1 MEIID
6 FKDLAI
12 ITAKDKVFISF
23 DISTS
28 CIGVS
33 IFNEN
38 FNLTSV
44 KALKMIKTKDCE
56 DDPEITKGDAFKK
69 FVEDLKIYD
78 IIDIFVEEPL
88 VKSNNVYTVNKL
100 LKFNGICSY
109 ILRDVLGIIPKFMS
123 VDEVRR
129 LFCPEM
135 TEYDMKK
142 DKTILKFK
150 SRKIDPKSYI
160 FEKISK
166 EYENISW
173 ILDKKGKL
181 KTENYD
187 ITDSI
192 ALAKA
197 SFKKFYEKEY

>member
-6 FKDLAI
+6 FKDLGI
-12 ITAKDKVFISF
+12 MIPKDRVFVSF

-38 FNLTSV
+38 FELTSV
-44 KALKMIKTKDCE
+44 KALKMTTNKDCQ
-56 DDPEITKGDAFKK
+56 DDPEITKGDGFKK
-69 FVEDLKIYD
+69 FVEELKIYE

-129 LFCPEM
+129 IFCPEM
-135 TEYDMKK
+135 TEYDAKK
-142 DKTILKFK
+142 NKFTLKFK
-150 SRKIDPKSYI
+150 SRKVDPKTYI
-160 FEKISK
+160 FEKIAK
-166 EYENISW
+166 DYENISW
-173 ILDKKGKL
+173 LFNKNGKL
-181 KTENYD
+181 KTENFD

-192 ALAKA
+192 ALAKS
-197 SFKKFYEKEY
+197 SFKKYYEKEY

>member
-12 ITAKDKVFISF
+12 MTAKDKVFISF

-69 FVEDLKIYD
+69 FVEELKIYD

-197 SFKKFYEKEY
+197 SFKKHYEKEY

>member
-6 FKDLAI
+6 FKDLGVMI
-12 ITAKDKVFISF
+12 PKDRVFLSF

-28 CIGVS
+28 CIGFS
-33 IFNEN
+33 MYNQN
-38 FNLTSV
+38 FELISV
-44 KALKMIKTKDCE
+44 KALKMSTNKECN
-56 DDPEITKGDAFKK
+56 DDPEIVKGDGFKK
-69 FVEDLKIYD
+69 
-78 IIDIFVEEPL
+78 FVEEPL

-109 ILRDVLGIIPKFMS
+109 ILRDTLGIIPKFLS

-129 LFCPEM
+129 IFCPEM
-135 TEYDMKK
+135 TEYDPKK
-142 DKTILKFK
+142 NKFILKFK
-150 SRKIDPKSYI
+150 SRKIDPKNYI
-160 FEKISK
+160 FEKISN
-166 EYENISW
+166 EYQNINW
-173 ILDKKGKL
+173 LINKNGKF

-192 ALAKA
+192 ALAKS

>member
-6 FKDLAI
+6 FKDLGI
-12 ITAKDKVFISF
+12 MIPKDRVFVSF

-38 FNLTSV
+38 FELTSV
-44 KALKMIKTKDCE
+44 KALKMTTNKDCQ
-56 DDPEITKGDAFKK
+56 DDPEITKGDGFKK
-69 FVEDLKIYD
+69 FVEELKIYE

-129 LFCPEM
+129 IFCPEM
-135 TEYDMKK
+135 TEYDAKK
-142 DKTILKFK
+142 NKFTLKFK
-150 SRKIDPKSYI
+150 SRKVDPKTYI
-160 FEKISK
+160 FEKIAK
-166 EYENISW
+166 DYENIAW
-173 ILDKKGKL
+173 LFNKNGKL
-181 KTENYD
+181 KTENFD

-192 ALAKA
+192 ALAKS
-197 SFKKFYEKEY
+197 SFKKYYEKEY

>member
-6 FKDLAI
+6 FKDLGI
-12 ITAKDKVFISF
+12 MIPKDRVFISF

-28 CIGVS
+28 CIGFS
-33 IFNEN
+33 MYNQN
-38 FNLTSV
+38 FELISV
-44 KALKMIKTKDCE
+44 KALKMVTNKECN

-69 FVEDLKIYD
+69 FVEQLQIYE

-109 ILRDVLGIIPKFMS
+109 ILRDVLGLIPKFMS

-129 LFCPEM
+129 IFCPEM
-135 TEYDMKK
+135 TEYDAKK
-142 DKTILKFK
+142 NKFTLKFK
-150 SRKIDPKSYI
+150 SRKIDPKTYI
-160 FEKISK
+160 FEKIAK
-166 EYENISW
+166 DYENISW
-173 ILDKKGKL
+173 LYNKNGKL
-181 KTENYD
+181 KTENFD

-192 ALAKA
+192 ALAKS
-197 SFKKFYEKEY
+197 SFKKYYEKEY

>member
-1 MEIID
+1 MEIISY
-6 FKDLAI
+6 KNLGEI
-12 ITAKDKVFISF
+12 IPRDKVFLSF

-33 IFNEN
+33 IFNEDKELMN
-38 FNLTSV
+38 V
-44 KALKMIKTKDCE
+44 KALKMKIIEKTTE
-56 DDPEITKGDAFKK
+56 DTEILKGDAFKS
-69 FVEDLKIYD
+69 FVKELDIFE

-135 TEYDMKK
+135 AEFDAKK
-142 DKTILKFK
+142 NSYVLKFK
-150 SRKIDPKSYI
+150 SRKIDPKEYI
-160 FEKISK
+160 FNKVAK
-166 EYENISW
+166 EYDQINW
-173 ILDKKGKL
+173 IYNRNKKL
-181 KTENYD
+181 KTENFD
-187 ITDSI
+187 VTDSI
-192 ALAKA
+192 ALAK
-197 SFKKFYEKEY
+197 SCFKKFYNE

>member
-6 FKDLAI
+6 FKDLGI
-12 ITAKDKVFISF
+12 MIPKDRVFVSF

-38 FNLTSV
+38 FELTSV
-44 KALKMIKTKDCE
+44 KALKMTTNKDCQ
-56 DDPEITKGDAFKK
+56 DDPEITKGDGFKK
-69 FVEDLKIYD
+69 FVEELKIYE

-129 LFCPEM
+129 IFCPEM
-135 TEYDMKK
+135 TEYDAKK
-142 DKTILKFK
+142 NKFTLKFK
-150 SRKIDPKSYI
+150 SRKVDPKTYI
-160 FEKISK
+160 FEKVAK
-166 EYENISW
+166 NYENIAW
-173 ILDKKGKL
+173 LFNKNGKL
-181 KTENYD
+181 KTENFD

-192 ALAKA
+192 ALAKS
-197 SFKKFYEKEY
+197 SFKKYYEKEY

>member
-1 MEIID
+1 MEIIN
-6 FKDLAI
+6 FKDLGI
-12 ITAKDKVFISF
+12 MIPKDRAFISF

-38 FNLTSV
+38 FELISV
-44 KALKMIKTKDCE
+44 KALKMTANKDCN

-69 FVEDLKIYD
+69 FVEQLKIYQ

-109 ILRDVLGIIPKFMS
+109 ILRDVLGVIPKFMS
-123 VDEVRR
+123 VDAVRR
-129 LFCPEM
+129 IFCPEM
-135 TEYDMKK
+135 TEYDAKK
-142 DKTILKFK
+142 NVFTLKFK
-150 SRKIDPKSYI
+150 SRKIDPKTYI
-160 FEKISK
+160 FEKIAK

-173 ILDKKGKL
+173 IVNKNGKF
-181 KTENYD
+181 KTENFD

-197 SFKKFYEKEY
+197 SFKKYYEKEY

>member
-12 ITAKDKVFISF
+12 MTAKDKVFISF

-56 DDPEITKGDAFKK
+56 DDPEIIKGDAFKK

>member
-6 FKDLAI
+6 FKDLGI
-12 ITAKDKVFISF
+12 MIPKDRVFVSF

-38 FNLTSV
+38 FKLTSV
-44 KALKMIKTKDCE
+44 KALKMTTNKDCQ
-56 DDPEITKGDAFKK
+56 DDPEIIKGDGFKK
-69 FVEDLKIYD
+69 FVEELKIYE

-129 LFCPEM
+129 IFCPEM
-135 TEYDMKK
+135 TEYDAKK
-142 DKTILKFK
+142 NKFILKFK
-150 SRKIDPKSYI
+150 SRKIDPKTYI
-160 FEKISK
+160 FEKIAK
-166 EYENISW
+166 DYENISW
-173 ILDKKGKL
+173 LFNKNGKL
-181 KTENYD
+181 KTENFD

-192 ALAKA
+192 ALAKS
-197 SFKKFYEKEY
+197 SFKKYYEKEY

>member
-6 FKDLAI
+6 FKDLGI
-12 ITAKDKVFISF
+12 MIPKYRVFISF

-38 FNLTSV
+38 FELTSV
-44 KALKMIKTKDCE
+44 KALKMTTNKDCQ
-56 DDPEITKGDAFKK
+56 DDPEITKGDGFKK
-69 FVEDLKIYD
+69 FVEELKIYE

-129 LFCPEM
+129 IFCPEM
-135 TEYDMKK
+135 TEYDAKK
-142 DKTILKFK
+142 NKFTLKFK
-150 SRKIDPKSYI
+150 SRKIDPKTYI

-173 ILDKKGKL
+173 LFNKNGKL
-181 KTENYD
+181 KTENFD

-197 SFKKFYEKEY
+197 SFKKHYEKEY

>member
-6 FKDLAI
+6 FKDLGI
-12 ITAKDKVFISF
+12 MIPKDRVFVSF

-38 FNLTSV
+38 FELTSV
-44 KALKMIKTKDCE
+44 KALKMTTNKDCQ
-56 DDPEITKGDAFKK
+56 DDPEITKGDGFKK
-69 FVEDLKIYD
+69 FVEELKIYE

-129 LFCPEM
+129 IFCPEM
-135 TEYDMKK
+135 TEYDAKK
-142 DKTILKFK
+142 NKFTLKFK
-150 SRKIDPKSYI
+150 SRKIDPKTYI
-160 FEKISK
+160 FEKIAK
-166 EYENISW
+166 DYENISW
-173 ILDKKGKL
+173 LFNKNGKL
-181 KTENYD
+181 KTENFD

-192 ALAKA
+192 ALAKS
-197 SFKKFYEKEY
+197 SFKKYYEKEY

>member
-6 FKDLAI
+6 FKDLGI
-12 ITAKDKVFISF
+12 MIPKDRVFVSF

-38 FNLTSV
+38 FELTSV
-44 KALKMIKTKDCE
+44 KALKMTTNKDCQ
-56 DDPEITKGDAFKK
+56 DDPEITKGDGFKK
-69 FVEDLKIYD
+69 FVEELKIYE

-129 LFCPEM
+129 IFCPEM
-135 TEYDMKK
+135 TEYDAKK
-142 DKTILKFK
+142 NKFILKFK
-150 SRKIDPKSYI
+150 SRKVDPKTYI
-160 FEKISK
+160 FEKIAK
-166 EYENISW
+166 DYENISW
-173 ILDKKGKL
+173 LFNKNGKL
-181 KTENYD
+181 KTENFD

-192 ALAKA
+192 ALAKS
-197 SFKKFYEKEY
+197 SFKKYYEKEY

>member
-6 FKDLAI
+6 FKDLGI
-12 ITAKDKVFISF
+12 MIPKDRVFVSF

-38 FNLTSV
+38 FELTSV
-44 KALKMIKTKDCE
+44 KALKMTTNKDCQ
-56 DDPEITKGDAFKK
+56 DDPEIIKGDGFKK
-69 FVEDLKIYD
+69 FVEELKIYE

-129 LFCPEM
+129 IFCPEM
-135 TEYDMKK
+135 TEYDAKK
-142 DKTILKFK
+142 NKFTLKFK
-150 SRKIDPKSYI
+150 SRKIDPKTYI

-166 EYENISW
+166 DYENISW
-173 ILDKKGKL
+173 LFNKNGKL
-181 KTENYD
+181 KTENFD

-192 ALAKA
+192 ALAKS
-197 SFKKFYEKEY
+197 SFKKYYEKEY

>member
-6 FKDLAI
+6 FKDLGI
-12 ITAKDKVFISF
+12 MIPKDRVFVSF

-38 FNLTSV
+38 FELTSV
-44 KALKMIKTKDCE
+44 KALKMTTNKDCQ
-56 DDPEITKGDAFKK
+56 DDPEITKGDGFNK
-69 FVEDLKIYD
+69 FVEELKIYE

-129 LFCPEM
+129 IFCPEM
-135 TEYDMKK
+135 TEYDEKK
-142 DKTILKFK
+142 NKFTLKFK
-150 SRKIDPKSYI
+150 SRKVDPKTYI
-160 FEKISK
+160 FEKIAK
-166 EYENISW
+166 DYENISW
-173 ILDKKGKL
+173 LFNKNGKL
-181 KTENYD
+181 KTENFD

-192 ALAKA
+192 ALAKS
-197 SFKKFYEKEY
+197 SFKKYYEKEY

>member
-12 ITAKDKVFISF
+12 MTAKDKVFISF

-56 DDPEITKGDAFKK
+56 DDPEIIKGDAFKK

-150 SRKIDPKSYI
+150 SRKIDPNSYI

-187 ITDSI
+187 IPDSI

>member
-6 FKDLAI
+6 FKDLGI
-12 ITAKDKVFISF
+12 MTPKDRVFLSF

-33 IFNEN
+33 IFNED
-38 FNLTSV
+38 FELRSV
-44 KALKMIKTKDCE
+44 KALKMTKTKDCKE
-56 DDPEITKGDAFKK
+56 DPEIVKGDGFKK
-69 FVEDLKIYD
+69 FVEELKIYE

-109 ILRDVLGIIPKFMS
+109 ILRDILGIIPKFMS

-135 TEYDMKK
+135 TEYDVKK

-150 SRKIDPKSYI
+150 SRKIDPKTYI
-160 FEKISK
+160 FEKIAR

-173 ILDKKGKL
+173 ILDKNGNF

>member
-6 FKDLAI
+6 FKDLGI
-12 ITAKDKVFISF
+12 MIPKDRVFISF

-28 CIGVS
+28 CIGFS
-33 IFNEN
+33 MYNEN
-38 FNLTSV
+38 FELISV
-44 KALKMIKTKDCE
+44 KALKMATNKECN

-69 FVEDLKIYD
+69 FVEQLQIYE

-135 TEYDMKK
+135 TEYDVKK
-142 DKTILKFK
+142 NKYILKFK
-150 SRKIDPKSYI
+150 SRKIDAKTYI
-160 FEKISK
+160 FEKVSK

-173 ILDKKGKL
+173 IKNKNSKL
-181 KTENYD
+181 KTENFD

-197 SFKKFYEKEY
+197 AFKKFYEKEY

>member
-6 FKDLAI
+6 FKDLGI
-12 ITAKDKVFISF
+12 MIPKDRVFLSF

-28 CIGVS
+28 CIGFS
-33 IFNEN
+33 MYNEN
-38 FNLTSV
+38 FELISV
-44 KALKMIKTKDCE
+44 KALKMSTNKECN
-56 DDPEITKGDAFKK
+56 DDPEIIKGDGFKK
-69 FVEDLKIYD
+69 FVEELKIYE

-109 ILRDVLGIIPKFMS
+109 ILRDTLGIIPRFLS

-129 LFCPEM
+129 IFCPEM
-135 TEYDMKK
+135 TEYDSKK
-142 DKTILKFK
+142 NKFILKFK
-150 SRKIDPKSYI
+150 SRKIDPKNYI
-160 FEKISK
+160 FEKVSK
-166 EYENISW
+166 EYQNINW
-173 ILDKKGKL
+173 LINKNGKF

-192 ALAKA
+192 ALAKS

>member
-1 MEIID
+1 MEIINFND
-6 FKDLAI
+6 LGILVPKDR
-12 ITAKDKVFISF
+12 VFISF

-28 CIGVS
+28 CIGFS
-33 IFNEN
+33 MFNEN
-38 FNLTSV
+38 FDLISV
-44 KALKMIKTKDCE
+44 KALKLSKIEKTEE
-56 DDPEITKGDAFKK
+56 DTEILKGDGFKK
-69 FVEDLKIYD
+69 FVSELTNYE

-123 VDEVRR
+123 VDDVRR
-129 LFCPEM
+129 IFCPEM
-135 TEYDMKK
+135 CEYDVKK
-142 DKTILKFK
+142 DKMVLKFK
-150 SRKIDPKSYI
+150 SRKIEPKIYI

-166 EYENISW
+166 EYTNISW

-181 KTENYD
+181 KTENFD

>member
-1 MEIID
+1 MEIIN
-6 FKDLAI
+6 FKDLGV
-12 ITAKDKVFISF
+12 ITPKDRVFLSF

-38 FNLTSV
+38 FELTSV
-44 KALKMIKTKDCE
+44 KALKMTTNKDCQ
-56 DDPEITKGDAFKK
+56 DDPEITKGDGFKK
-69 FVEDLKIYD
+69 FVEELKIYE

-129 LFCPEM
+129 IFCPEM
-135 TEYDMKK
+135 TEYDAKK
-142 DKTILKFK
+142 NKFTLKFK
-150 SRKIDPKSYI
+150 SRKVDPKTYI
-160 FEKISK
+160 FEKIAK
-166 EYENISW
+166 DYENISW
-173 ILDKKGKL
+173 LFNKNGKL
-181 KTENYD
+181 KTENFD

-192 ALAKA
+192 ALAKS
-197 SFKKFYEKEY
+197 SFKKYYEKEY

>member
-12 ITAKDKVFISF
+12 MTAKDKVFISF

-56 DDPEITKGDAFKK
+56 DDPEIIKGDAFKK

-150 SRKIDPKSYI
+150 SRKNDPKSYI

>member
-6 FKDLAI
+6 FKDLGTMI
-12 ITAKDKVFISF
+12 PKDRVFVSF

-38 FNLTSV
+38 FELTSV
-44 KALKMIKTKDCE
+44 KALKMTTNKDCQ
-56 DDPEITKGDAFKK
+56 DDPEITKGDGFKK
-69 FVEDLKIYD
+69 FVEELKIYE

-129 LFCPEM
+129 IFCPEM
-135 TEYDMKK
+135 TEYDARKNK
-142 DKTILKFK
+142 FTLKFK
-150 SRKIDPKSYI
+150 SRKIDPKTYI
-160 FEKISK
+160 FEKIAK
-166 EYENISW
+166 DYENISW
-173 ILDKKGKL
+173 LFNKNGKL
-181 KTENYD
+181 KTENFD

-192 ALAKA
+192 ALAKS
-197 SFKKFYEKEY
+197 SFKKYYEKEY

>member
-6 FKDLAI
+6 FKDLGVMI
-12 ITAKDKVFISF
+12 PKDRVFLSF

-28 CIGVS
+28 CIGFS
-33 IFNEN
+33 MYNEN
-38 FNLTSV
+38 FELISV
-44 KALKMIKTKDCE
+44 KALKMSTNKECN
-56 DDPEITKGDAFKK
+56 DDPEIIKGDGFKK
-69 FVEDLKIYD
+69 FVEELKIYE

-109 ILRDVLGIIPKFMS
+109 ILRDILGVIPKFLS

-129 LFCPEM
+129 IFCPEM
-135 TEYDMKK
+135 TEYDSKK
-142 DKTILKFK
+142 NKFILKFK
-150 SRKIDPKSYI
+150 SRKIDPKNYI
-160 FEKISK
+160 FEKIAK
-166 EYENISW
+166 EYQNINW
-173 ILDKKGKL
+173 LINKNGKF

-192 ALAKA
+192 ALAKS

>member
-6 FKDLAI
+6 FKDLGI
-12 ITAKDKVFISF
+12 MIPKDRVFVSF

-38 FNLTSV
+38 FELTSV
-44 KALKMIKTKDCE
+44 KALKMTTNKDCQ
-56 DDPEITKGDAFKK
+56 DDPEITKGDGFKK
-69 FVEDLKIYD
+69 FVEELKIYE

-129 LFCPEM
+129 IFCPEM
-135 TEYDMKK
+135 TEYDAKK
-142 DKTILKFK
+142 NKFTLKFK
-150 SRKIDPKSYI
+150 SRKVDPKTYI
-160 FEKISK
+160 FEKIAK
-166 EYENISW
+166 DYENISW
-173 ILDKKGKL
+173 LINKNGKL
-181 KTENYD
+181 KTENFD

-192 ALAKA
+192 ALTKS
-197 SFKKFYEKEY
+197 SFKKYYEKEY

>member
-6 FKDLAI
+6 FKDLGI
-12 ITAKDKVFISF
+12 MIPKDRVFVSF

-38 FNLTSV
+38 FELTSV
-44 KALKMIKTKDCE
+44 KALKMVTNKDCQ
-56 DDPEITKGDAFKK
+56 DDPEIIKGDGFKK
-69 FVEDLKIYD
+69 FVEELKIYE

-129 LFCPEM
+129 IFCPEM
-135 TEYDMKK
+135 TEYDAKK
-142 DKTILKFK
+142 NKFTLKFK
-150 SRKIDPKSYI
+150 SRKIDPKTYI
-160 FEKISK
+160 FEKIAK
-166 EYENISW
+166 DYENISW
-173 ILDKKGKL
+173 LFNKNGKL
-181 KTENYD
+181 KTENFD

-192 ALAKA
+192 ALAKS
-197 SFKKFYEKEY
+197 SFKKYYEKEY

>member
-1 MEIID
+1 MEIIN
-6 FKDLAI
+6 FKDLGI
-12 ITAKDKVFISF
+12 MTPKDRVFLSF

-28 CIGVS
+28 CIGFS
-33 IFNEN
+33 MYDEN
-38 FNLTSV
+38 FKLISV
-44 KALKMIKTKDCE
+44 KALKMSTNKECN
-56 DDPEITKGDAFKK
+56 DDPEIIKGDGFKK
-69 FVEDLKIYD
+69 FVDELRIYE

-109 ILRDVLGIIPKFMS
+109 ILRDRLGIIPKFLS

-129 LFCPEM
+129 IFCPEM
-135 TEYDMKK
+135 TEYDVKK
-142 DKTILKFK
+142 DKSILKFK
-150 SRKIDPKSYI
+150 SRKIDPKTYI
-160 FEKISK
+160 FEKIAK
-166 EYENISW
+166 EYENINW
-173 ILDKKGKL
+173 LMKKNGGF

>member
-6 FKDLAI
+6 FKDLGI
-12 ITAKDKVFISF
+12 MIPKDRVFISF

-38 FNLTSV
+38 FELTSV
-44 KALKMIKTKDCE
+44 KALKMTTNKDCQ
-56 DDPEITKGDAFKK
+56 DDPEITKGDGFKK
-69 FVEDLKIYD
+69 FVEELKIYE

-129 LFCPEM
+129 IFCPEM
-135 TEYDMKK
+135 TEYDAKK
-142 DKTILKFK
+142 NKFTLKFK
-150 SRKIDPKSYI
+150 SRKIDPKTYI

-173 ILDKKGKL
+173 LFNKNGKL
-181 KTENYD
+181 KTENFD

-197 SFKKFYEKEY
+197 SFKKHYEKEY

>member
-6 FKDLAI
+6 FKDLGI
-12 ITAKDKVFISF
+12 MIPKDRVFISF

-38 FNLTSV
+38 FELTSV
-44 KALKMIKTKDCE
+44 KALKMTTNKDCK

-69 FVEDLKIYD
+69 FVEELKIYE

-109 ILRDVLGIIPKFMS
+109 ILRDVLGLIPKFMS

-129 LFCPEM
+129 IFCPEM
-135 TEYDMKK
+135 TEYDAKK
-142 DKTILKFK
+142 NKFTLKFK
-150 SRKIDPKSYI
+150 SRKIDPKTYI

-166 EYENISW
+166 EYDNISW
-173 ILDKKGKL
+173 IYNKNNKL
-181 KTENYD
+181 KTENFD

-197 SFKKFYEKEY
+197 SFKKHYEKEY

>member
-6 FKDLAI
+6 FKDLGI
-12 ITAKDKVFISF
+12 MIPKDRVFVSF

-38 FNLTSV
+38 FELISV
-44 KALKMIKTKDCE
+44 KALKMTKNKDCN
-56 DDPEITKGDAFKK
+56 DDPEIIKGDGFKK
-69 FVEDLKIYD
+69 FVQELQIYD

-109 ILRDVLGIIPKFMS
+109 ILRDILGHIPKFMS

-135 TEYDMKK
+135 TEYDAKK

-160 FEKISK
+160 FEKIAN
-166 EYENISW
+166 EYANIDW
-173 ILDKKGKL
+173 IKDKNGKF

-192 ALAKA
+192 ALAKS
-197 SFKKFYEKEY
+197 SFKKYYEKEY

>member
-6 FKDLAI
+6 FKDLGI
-12 ITAKDKVFISF
+12 MIPKDRVFVSF

-38 FNLTSV
+38 FELTSV
-44 KALKMIKTKDCE
+44 KALKMTTNKDCQ
-56 DDPEITKGDAFKK
+56 DDPEITKGDGFKK
-69 FVEDLKIYD
+69 FVEELKIYE

-129 LFCPEM
+129 IFCPEM
-135 TEYDMKK
+135 TEYDEKK
-142 DKTILKFK
+142 NKFTLKFK
-150 SRKIDPKSYI
+150 SRKVDPKTYI
-160 FEKISK
+160 FEKIAK
-166 EYENISW
+166 DYENISW
-173 ILDKKGKL
+173 LFNKNGKL
-181 KTENYD
+181 KTENFD

-192 ALAKA
+192 ALAKS
-197 SFKKFYEKEY
+197 SFKKYYEKEY

>member
-6 FKDLAI
+6 FKDLGI
-12 ITAKDKVFISF
+12 MIPKDRVFLSF

-38 FNLTSV
+38 FELRSV
-44 KALKMIKTKDCE
+44 KALKMTKTKDCQE
-56 DDPEITKGDAFKK
+56 DPEIIKGDGFKK
-69 FVEDLKIYD
+69 FVEELNIYE

-129 LFCPEM
+129 VFCPEM
-135 TEYDMKK
+135 TEYDAKK
-142 DKTILKFK
+142 NKFTLKFK
-150 SRKIDPKSYI
+150 SRKIDPKTYI

-166 EYENISW
+166 DYENISW
-173 ILDKKGKL
+173 LFNKNGKL
-181 KTENYD
+181 QTENFD

-197 SFKKFYEKEY
+197 CFKKYYEKE

>member
-6 FKDLAI
+6 FKDLGI
-12 ITAKDKVFISF
+12 MIPKDRVFISF

-28 CIGVS
+28 CIGFS
-33 IFNEN
+33 MYNEN
-38 FNLTSV
+38 FELISV
-44 KALKMIKTKDCE
+44 KALKMTTNKECN
-56 DDPEITKGDAFKK
+56 DDPEITKGDGFKK
-69 FVEDLKIYD
+69 FVEELKIYE

-109 ILRDVLGIIPKFMS
+109 ILRDVLGIIPKFLS

-129 LFCPEM
+129 IFCPEM
-135 TEYDMKK
+135 TEYDAKK
-142 DKTILKFK
+142 NKFILKFK
-150 SRKIDPKSYI
+150 SRKIDPKTYI
-160 FEKISK
+160 FEKISRQ
-166 EYENISW
+166 YDNISW
-173 ILDKKGKL
+173 LVNKNGNL

-197 SFKKFYEKEY
+197 SFKKYYEKEY